1 MPTSHAGMLVRSAL
15 NTVLTL
21 FGGALAGVVA
31 GNLLFEA
38 LPGHSITN
46 PPALNVALAAV
57 PAVAGILG
65 GAAAWGILMGRCFG
79 RPAGWRLARTGIVAF
94 VPITVLLTVALQ
106 LLEPLV
112 VERFSVLVPIHRLFT
127 LFFVPTA
134 FLIAGVSAWVIGREL
149 LGPDGAWQLFWQ
161 VGLVAAVTFLVVNL
175 LMESAG
181 WVVGAPRAAE
191 RFTML
196 TVMFAGNLVA
206 ALAGGALLVWQLHR
220 RGAADR

>member
-1 MPTSHAGMLVRSAL
+1 MPTSHAATSVRSAL
-15 NTVLTL
+15 YTVLTL
-21 FGGALAGVVA
+21 FGGALAGVIA

-65 GAAAWGILMGRCFG
+65 GAAVWGILMGRCFG
-79 RPAGWRLARTGIVAF
+79 RPASWRLARTGIVAF
-94 VPITVLLTVALQ
+94 VPITVLLTVVLQ
-106 LLEPLV
+106 LLEPLA
-112 VERFSVLVPIHRLFT
+112 VERFSELVPIHRLFT
-127 LFFVPTA
+127 FFFVPTA

-149 LGPDGAWQLFWQ
+149 VGGAWAGRLFWQ
-161 VGLVAAVTFLVVNL
+161 VGLVAAAVFLVVNL
-175 LMESAG
+175 LMEGAG

-196 TVMFAGNLVA
+196 TVMFVGNLAA
-206 ALAGGALLVWQLHR
+206 ALAGGALLGWQLHR
-220 RGAADR
+220 RGTAGR